1 MIEFGLACISR
12 VEEESEKKVL
22 DPETSIEEAVAHR
35 AQARKILLDGGA
47 RLVDTAREPIKGT
60 LMLAYYNY
68 DGKTLLITER
78 EYFFKGGIDNA

>member
-1 MIEFGLACISR
+1 MSLVWLASAVSR
-12 VEEESEKKVL
+12 KRARRRCL
-22 DPETSIEEAVAHR
+22 TPEDSIEEAVAHR

-47 RLVDTAREPIKGT
+47 RLVDTAHEPIKGT

>member
-12 VEEESEKKVL
+12 VEEGSEKTVL

-35 AQARKILLDGGA
+35 AQVRNILLDGGA
-47 RLVDTAREPIKGT
+47 RLVDTAHEPIKGT

-68 DGKTLLITER
+68 DGKTLIITER
-78 EYFFKGGIDNA
+78 EYFFKGGINNA

>member
-1 MIEFGLACISR
+1 MIEFGLVCISR
-12 VEEESEKKVL
+12 VEEGSEKTVL

-35 AQARKILLDGGA
+35 AQVRKSLLDGGA
-47 RLVDTAREPIKGT
+47 RLVDIAHEPIRGT

-78 EYFFKGGIDNA
+78 EYFFKGGINNA